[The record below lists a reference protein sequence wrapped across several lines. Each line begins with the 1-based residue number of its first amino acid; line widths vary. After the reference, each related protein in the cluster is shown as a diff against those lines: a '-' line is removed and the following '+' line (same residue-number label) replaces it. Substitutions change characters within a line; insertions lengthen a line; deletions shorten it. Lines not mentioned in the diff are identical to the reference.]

1 MSIWGNRWR
10 ILVLC
15 AGLGPLAAVAQ
26 TARLA
31 PLAAVLVEQQSRPA
45 GLGVFSAKGMI
56 RPATG
61 TQPPMASTLVRF
73 RGAMPD
79 VSQLGG
85 SVRWTSGDVA
95 GVRVPVGELANLAQL
110 ANVRYVDVAVPLQP
124 AVDLAV
130 VATGADQ
137 VRSGIPPDWQ
147 GDTGRNVLIG
157 LVDTGIDLTHRD
169 FRDPEGRTRIL
180 QLMDYTTG
188 TQCTGAQIDAGECGE
203 VDTVGHGTEV
213 AGIAAGNGSATGNGQ
228 PAYRYVGMAPQAEL
242 LVAKGEWNT
251 VNIIEA
257 INYLENAASVLGRP
271 LVINLSVGTEIGPH
285 DGTDNA
291 DRALDNASGPGRII
305 VIAAG
310 NHADDDSH
318 ASGTLAPGG
327 LVSLSASVPVATDL
341 TLFDIWYAGADRL
354 AVEVRNGSVCDSGIL
369 AAPVSDPSAETLSCA
384 GRVTV
389 VSSNVNPLNGDRE
402 ILISLSATSDA
413 PFSSTGWQIDLSGT
427 SITSGRFDAW
437 VNGSTSGARFTS
449 NLDASDT
456 LSDLAT
462 ATAPIA
468 VGAYNTRNTWESL
481 AGPMSAITSNPLG
494 ALSYFSSVG
503 PRRACSLAI
512 ECPSVEKPEVTAP
525 GAWIA
530 AAFSAQTVWP
540 ADSCGECYLDLDG
553 VHSFRQ
559 GTSMAAPI
567 VSGAVA
573 LLLQLAPS
581 ATPDE
586 IKGYLEHY
594 AKSDDA
600 VGTVPNASWGYG
612 KLDVKASFDA
622 LPVAPPAAP
631 TSLEA
636 TASGSSA
643 NLAWPANSALDVDGY
658 DVYRASSASSD
669 LAKIATVS
677 YQRTTYT
684 DTGLASGTYYY
695 VVRTL
700 DTKGQESVPS
710 TEVSVPILQAASAPT
725 PTSTTSTSSS
735 GGGCVFEPGRS
746 FDPTLWVLFGV
757 GVFGSCARGAR
768 SMRRAKQGCPGARHG
783 EQS

>member
-1 MSIWGNRWR
+1 MRRWAARWR
-10 ILVLC
+10 IILLC
-15 AGLGPLAAVAQ
+15 AW
-26 TARLA
+26 LA
-31 PLAAVLVEQQSRPA
+31 PLAASAQTLRLSPLGIVLVQQQSRPD

-61 TQPPMASTLVRF
+61 TQPAMASTLVRF
-73 RGAMPD
+73 RGGVPD
-79 VSQLGG
+79 VSMLGG
-85 SVRWTSGDVA
+85 SVTWTSGDVA
-95 GVRVPVGELANLAQL
+95 GVRVPVRELGNLAKL
-110 ANVRYVDVAVPLQP
+110 ANVRYVDMAVPLQP

-137 VRSGIPPDWQ
+137 VRSGTPPNWQ

-157 LVDTGIDLTHRD
+157 LVDTGIDLAHKD

-180 QLMDYTTG
+180 QLIDYTTG
-188 TQCTGAQIDAGECGE
+188 SQCTGAQIDAGECGE

-228 PAYRYVGMAPQAEL
+228 PAYRYVGMAPQAGL
-242 LVAKGEWNT
+242 LVAKGEWT
-251 VNIIEA
+251 TANIIEA
-257 INYLENAASVLGRP
+257 ISYLENAASALGRP

-291 DRALDNASGPGRII
+291 DRALDNATGPGRII

-318 ASGTLAPGG
+318 ASGTVFQGG
-327 LVSLSASVPVATDL
+327 AVSVSASVPVATDL

-354 AVEVRNGSVCDSGIL
+354 AVDVRNGSVCDSGNV
-369 AAPVSDPSAETLSCA
+369 AAPVADSSTEAVSCA

-402 ILISLSATSDA
+402 ILISLSAASDA
-413 PFSSTGWQIDLSGT
+413 PFSSTGWQIVLSGT
-427 SITSGRFDAW
+427 AVTNGKFDAW

-462 ATAPIA
+462 ASAPIT
-468 VGAYNTRNTWESL
+468 VGAFNTRNTWESL

-494 ALSYFSSVG
+494 SLSYFSSVG
-503 PRRACSLAI
+503 PRRTCSLSI
-512 ECPSVEKPEVTAP
+512 ECPDVQKPEVTAP

-540 ADSCGECYLDLDG
+540 ADTCGECYLDLDG

-581 ATPDE
+581 STPDD

-594 AKSDDA
+594 ALADDS
-600 VGTVPNASWGYG
+600 VGTVPNDSWGYG
-612 KLDVKASFDA
+612 KLNVKAAFDA

-643 NLAWPANSALDVDGY
+643 NLSWPANTALDVDGY
-658 DVYRASSASSD
+658 DVYRATSTSSD
-669 LAKIATVS
+669 LSKIATVS
-677 YQRTTYT
+677 YQSTTYA

-700 DTKGQESVPS
+700 DTKGQESTPS
-710 TEVSVPILQAASAPT
+710 TEVSVPILQAAST
-725 PTSTTSTSSS
+725 PTSTTSSSSS
-735 GGGCVFEPGRS
+735 GGGCVFEPGGS
-746 FDPTLWVLFGV
+746 FDPTLFVLLGF
-757 GVFGSCARGAR
+757 GVFGLCARGAR
-768 SMRRAKQGCPGARHG
+768 SMRHAKQGCPGARRG
-783 EQS
+783 GQS